1 MSGGRGYSNNN
12 NRNNRNNGNGG
23 YRNNY
28 NSGRGSRRNRFN
40 NNNGNNNRNNRNN
53 NNNLPEEALPPMTY
67 ESKPDKQNRTKIK
80 WTHGRGANP
89 TTESEKIAVYDDTA
103 KEDFLR
109 TLAEY
114 REVLIDYP
122 HLQQDANATTACRI
136 FKRCLKGSAKNSCSR
151 AVATVN
157 GGVID
162 TNARLETV
170 VEETTSMILGLNAY
184 DNQLEYLKTTKKPR
198 KLSVEEWMR
207 RIQNINLHMVNMEN
221 GAVLLD
227 D

>member
-28 NSGRGSRRNRFN
+28 NSGRGLRRNRFN

-67 ESKPDKQNRTKIK
+67 ESKPDKQNRTKIE

-89 TTESEKIAVYDDTA
+89 ITESEKIAVYDDTA
-103 KEDFLR
+103 KDDFLR

-114 REVLIDYP
+114 REVLVD
-122 HLQQDANATTACRI
+122 
-136 FKRCLKGSAKNSCSR
+136 
-151 AVATVN
+151 
-157 GGVID
+157 
-162 TNARLETV
+162 
-170 VEETTSMILGLNAY
+170 
-184 DNQLEYLKTTKKPR
+184 
-198 KLSVEEWMR
+198 
-207 RIQNINLHMVNMEN
+207 
-221 GAVLLD
+221 
-227 D
+227 